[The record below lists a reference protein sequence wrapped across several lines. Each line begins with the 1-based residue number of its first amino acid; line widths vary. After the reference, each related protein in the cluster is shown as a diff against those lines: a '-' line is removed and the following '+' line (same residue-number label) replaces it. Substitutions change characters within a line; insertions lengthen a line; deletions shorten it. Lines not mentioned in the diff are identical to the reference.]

1 VADRSPAVLVVED
14 EPSIADNVVY
24 ALRTEGFTAD
34 CRTIGGEAVELLRR
48 ERYDLVILDIG
59 LPDGSG
65 LERCKEIRA
74 FSQVPIVFLSARGDE
89 IDRVVGLEIGADDYV
104 TKPFSPRELV
114 ARVRSILKRT
124 RPSGAAPA
132 LAPPRDEG
140 AQPGVAED
148 AGGAFA
154 VDERKALIRYR
165 DVALEL
171 TRYEYLLLKFFIA
184 HPDRVFTRPQLLE
197 LVWDSSQTSLERTV
211 DAHVK
216 SLRAKL
222 HAVGAEG
229 PIRTHRGFGYSF
241 THATARDRR

>member
-1 VADRSPAVLVVED
+1 VLVVED

-24 ALRTEGFTAD
+24 ALRTEGFTVD
-34 CRTIGGEAVELLRR
+34 CRAIGSEAVDLLRR

-132 LAPPRDEG
+132 AAPRVDEG
-140 AQPGVAED
+140 ALRIAVAEH
-148 AGGAFA
+148 AEHAFS
-154 VDERKALIRYR
+154 VDERRALIRYR

-222 HAVGAEG
+222 HAVGAED

-241 THATARDRR
+241 APTTARDR